1 MRQYFPNTLHIK
13 RPCNPPGRLDNR
25 RKLGRKKG
33 LKGESTDCWQFVEIT
48 GCSIFLSH
56 CQNPRWGGAYTA
68 LVNCNKKKGSLKDC
82 EKSFSSEVICQYI
95 FFDIFISS
103 YLYIY
108 YFTHYMYIT
117 YCRFYTRSDLKIT
130 SPVHCS

>member
-13 RPCNPPGRLDNR
+13 RPCNPPGRLGNR

-33 LKGESTDCWQFVEIT
+33 LKGESIDCWQFVEIT

-56 CQNPRWGGAYTA
+56 CHNPRWGGAYTA
-68 LVNCNKKKGSLKDC
+68 LVNCNKKKGFTKGLWKICFFGRDMPISFLIYSLVPH
-82 EKSFSSEVICQYI
+82 SYH
-95 FFDIFISS
+95 FI
-103 YLYIY
+103 
-108 YFTHYMYIT
+108 HYMYIT
-117 YCRFYTRSDLKIT
+117 YCRFYTRSDLK